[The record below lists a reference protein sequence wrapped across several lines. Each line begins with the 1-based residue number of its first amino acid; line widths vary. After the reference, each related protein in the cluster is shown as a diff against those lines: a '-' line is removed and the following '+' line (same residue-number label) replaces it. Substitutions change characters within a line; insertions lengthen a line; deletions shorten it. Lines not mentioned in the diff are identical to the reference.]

1 MKVLS
6 LVLSLLVL
14 SVASFGGA
22 VRAASFSSAD
32 ADFLKSVA
40 QDALGQ
46 YAIGTLAQN
55 KAQDPRV
62 KALAK
67 TVTANASSANETLKK
82 LASSHGITPARKPTV
97 RASYQYST
105 LTEKSGSSFD
115 QAFAGQIGIDASIA
129 ADTYADYAEHGNNPE
144 LRSFAKEQAAT
155 LNKIAAQA
163 QRLH

>member
-1 MKVLS
+1 MKVFS

-14 SVASFGGA
+14 SVASLGGA
-22 VRAASFSSAD
+22 ARAASFSSAD
-32 ADFLKSVA
+32 ADFLTGVQ
-40 QDALGQ
+40 QDTLGQ
-46 YAIGTLAQN
+46 YAIGALAQN

-67 TVTANASSANETLKK
+67 TVTANATSANETLKK
-82 LASSHGITPARKPTV
+82 LASSHGIAPATKPTI

-105 LTEKSGSSFD
+105 LTEKSGPSFD

-129 ADTYADYAEHGNNPE
+129 ADTYADYAAHGSNPQ
-144 LRSFAKEQAAT
+144 LRNFAKEQAAT
-155 LNKIAAQA
+155 LKEIAAQA